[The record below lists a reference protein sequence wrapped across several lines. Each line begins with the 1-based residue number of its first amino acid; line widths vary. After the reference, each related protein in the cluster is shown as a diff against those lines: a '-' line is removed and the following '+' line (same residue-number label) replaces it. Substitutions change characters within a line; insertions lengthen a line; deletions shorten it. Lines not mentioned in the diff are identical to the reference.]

1 MLVYGGNCQQRRDC
15 NMVFIHTAVGKNQ
28 DIRTLPVRLIHL
40 YEQMLQHT
48 IHRCAL
54 IENDRHTDNLKTGLF
69 HRADLQQVEVC
80 QDRIIDLQ
88 YLTIFRLFF
97 QKISVLAGIY
107 GCGSDDFF
115 PDRIDRR
122 VRYLRE
128 QLLEIIK
135 QRLIFFGKDSQRC
148 IHTHRADPFGSV

>member
-54 IENDRHTDNLKTGLF
+54 IENDRHTDNLKAGLF
-69 HRADLQQVEVC
+69 HRADLQQIEVC
-80 QDRIIDLQ
+80 QDRIVDLQ
-88 YLTIFRLFF
+88 YLTVLCLFLK
-97 QKISVLAGIY
+97 QISVLTDVNGR
-107 GCGSDDFF
+107 GCYHFF
-115 PDRIDRR
+115 TDCIDWR
-122 VRYLRE
+122 VRHLGE
-128 QLLEIIK
+128 LLAEIIK
-135 QRLIFFGKDSQRC
+135 QRHMTFR
-148 IHTHRADPFGSV
+148 